1 MHQEMTTTGESPLV
15 LVLGGKHGLLGQAAA
30 KVFGDCGCRV
40 VVQGR
45 EDADP
50 LSRESLRRML
60 QWWRPD
66 WLVNAMASNDSLA
79 AEGDPDTAYA
89 LNAGLPGYLADLARG
104 TGAYLV
110 HFSSALVFD
119 GEKRAPYSSG
129 DRAKP
134 DCVLGASKL
143 AGERAIMESAPEA
156 SLIIRTSWLFGP
168 WGGNFVRTLLER
180 ARTERV
186 LPVAHDAIGSPT
198 YTLDLAYYAHQLM
211 RQGATGIYHLSN
223 SGRASW
229 CELAAEA
236 LAATEYNVKV
246 EPVSSDRALKRA
258 MRPSHHVL
266 DISHSTRMMGQKP
279 RPWPQ
284 ALRDY
289 MFSYEAR
296 HLWRDTVGAT

>member
-1 MHQEMTTTGESPLV
+1 MKRDTIAAGEGPLV
-15 LVLGGKHGLLGQAAA
+15 LVLGARKGLLGQAAA
-30 KVFGDCGCRV
+30 KVFRDCGCRV
-40 VVQGR
+40 AVQGR
-45 EDADP
+45 EDTDP
-50 LSRESLRRML
+50 TSRESLQAML
-60 QWWRPD
+60 QRWRPD
-66 WLVNAMASNDSLA
+66 WLVNAMACTDDLA
-79 AEGDPDTAYA
+79 AERDPDAAYA
-89 LNAGLPGYLADLARG
+89 LNAGLPRCLADMARVNG
-104 TGAYLV
+104 MYLV

-119 GEKRAPYSSG
+119 GEKRAPYSPG

-186 LPVAHDAIGSPT
+186 LSVAHDAIGSPT
-198 YTLDLAYYAHQLM
+198 YTLDLAHHAHKLM
-211 RQGATGIYHLSN
+211 GQGATGIYHLSN